1 MAFCLHVCHS
11 PFYNSVAVMGTVL
24 EESKNLV
31 FRKLC
36 YCILT
41 CLAIPWGTSTEACLC
56 FGPLEPE
63 QFPGW
68 CLSKC
73 LNLLAISHKFSEATG
88 YKINTQKSIV
98 FLCTSNEQ
106 WKQKIKKTIPLTI
119 ASKSMKYLKINLTK
133 EASLVQWK
141 YKLLKEMKEYLSQWE
156 DVSWS
161 WIGRLLILL
170 RW

>member
-1 MAFCLHVCHS
+1 MQTGECLEKELLKFGKKMLWHFVYMSATPHFITQWQ
-11 PFYNSVAVMGTVL
+11 PWEQQWREGV

-31 FRKLC
+31 FRKLY

-41 CLAIPWGTSTEACLC
+41 CLAIPWGTSTEGCLC
-56 FGPLEPE
+56 FGPLEQE

-73 LNLLAISHKFSEATG
+73 LNLLVISHKFSKATG

-106 WKQKIKKTIPLTI
+106 WKQKIRRQFHL
-119 ASKSMKYLKINLTK
+119 
-133 EASLVQWK
+133 Q
-141 YKLLKEMKEYLSQWE
+141 
-156 DVSWS
+156 
-161 WIGRLLILL
+161 
-170 RW
+170 